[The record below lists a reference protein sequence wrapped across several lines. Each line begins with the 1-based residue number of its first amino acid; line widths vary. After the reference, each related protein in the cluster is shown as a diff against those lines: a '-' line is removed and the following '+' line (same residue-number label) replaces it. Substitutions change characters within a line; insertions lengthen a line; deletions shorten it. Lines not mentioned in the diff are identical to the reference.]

1 MPPDL
6 PNDQALNLKKRARR
20 RLVGAVAL
28 VLLMVIVLPQ
38 ILQDRVAISQHESI
52 KITMPDTISTT
63 NPEPMIGHESKIEI
77 NEVLALDPE
86 AEAVVENVIE
96 SNVTESK
103 VSDTKSVEYKES
115 ALKTEKP
122 LPPKNPEVKT
132 TVIKNNETIVAS
144 KKPAVNET
152 DSTPPQKYNEHFT
165 VQVGV
170 YADIANVKRIQDQ
183 LKPTGF
189 STHTE
194 KITTPK
200 GENIRLKVGNFTS
213 RQAAVNALDKI
224 KEIGLTGI
232 VVSNE

>member
-63 NPEPMIGHESKIEI
+63 NPEPMIGHENKIEI
-77 NEVLALDPE
+77 NEVLASDPE

-96 SNVTESK
+96 SKE
-103 VSDTKSVEYKES
+103 SDTKVVEDKEP
-115 ALKTEKP
+115 ALKAEKP
-122 LPPKNPEVKT
+122 LPPKNPEVKIA
-132 TVIKNNETIVAS
+132 VIKNNEKSVAS
-144 KKPAVNET
+144 KKPAVNVT
-152 DSTPPQKYNEHFT
+152 DTTPPQKHDEHFT

-194 KITTPK
+194 KIPTPK

>member
-63 NPEPMIGHESKIEI
+63 NPESMIGHENKIEI
-77 NEVLALDPE
+77 NEVLAADTE

-96 SNVTESK
+96 S
-103 VSDTKSVEYKES
+103 KES
-115 ALKTEKP
+115 DSKAVEDKEPALKAEKP
-122 LPPKNPEVKT
+122 LPLKNPEVKIA
-132 TVIKNNETIVAS
+132 VIKNNEKSVAS
-144 KKPAVNET
+144 KKPAVNVT
-152 DSTPPQKYNEHFT
+152 DTTPTQKHDEHFT

-183 LKPTGF
+183 LKSTGF

-194 KITTPK
+194 KISTPK

>member
-1 MPPDL
+1 
-6 PNDQALNLKKRARR
+6 
-20 RLVGAVAL
+20 VGAVAL

-63 NPEPMIGHESKIEI
+63 NPEPMIGHENKIEI
-77 NEVLALDPE
+77 NEVLVPDP
-86 AEAVVENVIE
+86 EAVVENVIE
-96 SNVTESK
+96 SKE
-103 VSDTKSVEYKES
+103 SDTQSVEIKEP
-115 ALKTEKP
+115 ALKAEKP
-122 LPPKNPEVKT
+122 LPPKNPEVKIA
-132 TVIKNNETIVAS
+132 VIKNNEKSATS
-144 KKPAVNET
+144 KKPAVNVT
-152 DSTPPQKYNEHFT
+152 DTTPPQKHDEHFT

-183 LKPTGF
+183 LKSTGF

-194 KITTPK
+194 KISTPK

-224 KEIGLTGI
+224 KGIGLTGI

>member
-63 NPEPMIGHESKIEI
+63 NPEPMIGHENKIEI
-77 NEVLALDPE
+77 NEVLVPDP
-86 AEAVVENVIE
+86 EAVVENVIE
-96 SNVTESK
+96 SKE
-103 VSDTKSVEYKES
+103 SDTQSVEIKEP
-115 ALKTEKP
+115 ALKAEKP
-122 LPPKNPEVKT
+122 LPPKNPEVKIA
-132 TVIKNNETIVAS
+132 VIKNNEKSATS
-144 KKPAVNET
+144 KKPAVNVT
-152 DSTPPQKYNEHFT
+152 DTTPPQKHDEHFT

-183 LKPTGF
+183 LKSTGF

-194 KITTPK
+194 KISTPK

-224 KEIGLTGI
+224 KGIGLTGI

>member
-63 NPEPMIGHESKIEI
+63 NPEPMIGHENKIEI
-77 NEVLALDPE
+77 NEVLAPDP
-86 AEAVVENVIE
+86 EAVVENVIE
-96 SNVTESK
+96 SKE
-103 VSDTKSVEYKES
+103 SDTKSVEIKEP
-115 ALKTEKP
+115 ALKAEKP
-122 LPPKNPEVKT
+122 LPPKNPEVKIA
-132 TVIKNNETIVAS
+132 VIKNNEKSVAS
-144 KKPAVNET
+144 KKPAVNVT
-152 DSTPPQKYNEHFT
+152 DTTPPQKHDEHFT

-170 YADIANVKRIQDQ
+170 YADTANVKRIQDQ
-183 LKPTGF
+183 LKSTGF

-194 KITTPK
+194 KISTPK

-224 KEIGLTGI
+224 KGIGLTGI